1 MCRHGWHNVDG
12 DAMSDKVIVDFTKE
26 ATVFINTEGELVER
40 LSMLIGEHD
49 VQVLR
54 FDKNDNAILV
64 WVNSDVGIMPKQ
76 EINEYIKARL

>member
-1 MCRHGWHNVDG
+1 M
-12 DAMSDKVIVDFTKE
+12 MSDKVIVDFTKE
-26 ATVFINTEGELVER
+26 ATLFINTEGELVER
-40 LSMLIGEHD
+40 LSMLIGGHD

>member
-1 MCRHGWHNVDG
+1 MNKIV
-12 DAMSDKVIVDFTKE
+12 VDFQKE
-26 ATVFINTEGELVER
+26 ATVFYNAEGELVER
-40 LSMLIGEHD
+40 LSMLIGGHD

-64 WVNSDVGIMPKQ
+64 WVNGNAGIMPKQ